1 MTSASGFTD
10 VWPYFVQPCGSSE
23 FHVCIG
29 SQGAKKAVGYKLSH
43 NLFFCSQLSKRLLLL
58 FMFTEGLLFNLA
70 TAVTFHVHFRSLLLM
85 CKLSMDVGKQ
95 DNLGIAEG
103 PQPDFPP
110 TFYNHTGLIDCL
122 SSTSH
127 F

>member
-1 MTSASGFTD
+1 
-10 VWPYFVQPCGSSE
+10 
-23 FHVCIG
+23 
-29 SQGAKKAVGYKLSH
+29 
-43 NLFFCSQLSKRLLLL
+43 
-58 FMFTEGLLFNLA
+58 MFTEGLLFNLA